1 MRDKN
6 QSITHLHME
15 PVGGIAGD
23 MFLAALLDM
32 GVSPRPI
39 EEAFASLNLP
49 GLSLETQQVSVNNIP
64 SLYVRSMAPES
75 QHHTDLNDVLARI
88 EASSASVDA
97 KSLATKIFK
106 VLANA
111 EARVHGGEAEKVH
124 LHEVGALDSIMD
136 VLGAAIAYCELGAPE
151 MTYAPIPVGCGQVE
165 TSHGLLDVPVPAVR
179 EICQEHGLAL
189 EDVDVQGETLTPTG
203 VALIGALGAKNTSA
217 PQKELLASGVG
228 AGTLRFPQ
236 RANVLKVFGYGDA

>member
-6 QSITHLHME
+6 RPITHLHME

-32 GVSPRPI
+32 GVSPKPI

-64 SLYVRSMAPES
+64 GLYVRSMAPES
-75 QHHTDLNDVLARI
+75 QHHTDLNDILARI
-88 EASSASVDA
+88 EASSASVEA
-97 KSLATKIFK
+97 KSLATKIFE

-111 EARVHGGEAEKVH
+111 EAQVHGGEAEKVH

-136 VLGAAIAYCELGAPE
+136 VLGAAIAYCELGSPYI
-151 MTYAPIPVGCGQVE
+151 TYEAIPVGFGQVK
-165 TSHGLLDVPVPAVR
+165 TSHGLLDIPVPAVQK
-179 EICQEHGLAL
+179 ICQQHGLEL
-189 EDVDVQGETLTPTG
+189 ENVDVEGETLTPTG
-203 VALIGALGAKNTSA
+203 VALVGALGAKNTPV

-236 RANVLKVFGYGDA
+236 RANVLKVFGYGDD